1 MAEIVNLR
9 QVRKQRDR
17 EAARAKGIE
26 SAAKHGRSKALQSLE
41 KARADKASRDL
52 DGKQREGQGGTE

>member
-9 QVRKQRDR
+9 LVRKQRDR
-17 EAARAKGIE
+17 ETARANGIE

-41 KARADKASRDL
+41 KARAEKASRDL
-52 DGKQREGQGGTE
+52 DGKLREGQSGTD